1 MGGYL
6 TDAGEVFLDRVEHF
20 IQSVSVYED
29 QIFQKRVRIQ
39 QAAENNEDMRAR
51 ARGEVPEG
59 PRASVLDKVKLG
71 EPGYKERYYAEK
83 FGVSGLEEIDK
94 IKKDL
99 VLKYVE
105 GLCWVCR
112 YYYQGVCSWQWFG
125 LYQQRVNLLLI
136 EDMEQYEILEQ
147 IGKGAFGSALLVRH
161 KHEKKKYVL
170 KKIRLARQTERSRRS
185 AHQEMELI
193 SKFRNPFIVE
203 YKDSWV
209 EKGCYVCII
218 IGYCEGGDMAEAIK
232 KANGVLFPE
241 EKLCKWLVQLLMA
254 LDYLHM
260 NHILHRDVKK
270 IENLLTSYHDEAGDF
285 GLAKMLTSDDL
296 ASSVVGTPSYMCP
309 ELLADIPYGS
319 KSDIWSLGCCIYE
332 MTAHKPAFKAFDIQ
346 ALINKINKS
355 IVAPL
360 PTKYSGAFRSL
371 VKSMLRKNPELRPS
385 AAELLGHPHLQ
396 PYVLKIHLKISNPRR
411 NTLPAHWP
419 ESHYLKKTRFL
430 EPEVDSVSFY
440 RDKHHSFCNDRTLNP
455 SISGA
460 EQDSVCSTLEIDC
473 TPDYLNPRL
482 AELCVGDSS
491 EVKTI
496 PKRVVSKTSSVA
508 KTPRLTSSK
517 ASASPKKPMECSK
530 NRDPVRHALPI
541 SRNVRKSVHTTRSR
555 RASFP
560 LSTRSGIQQSSR
572 TLGVLGH
579 TKSPDISVNSPRI
592 DRMAEFPLASYEDP
606 LFPVNR
612 TSSTS
617 AQGSLGSPPCGDRS
631 IMKDKCTVQVCD
643 RATVRPRLYQ
653 ENDEVKSGSSDQNA
667 TAGASSR
674 TSSDWR
680 RRHFDTS
687 SYQQRA
693 EALEGLLEF
702 SARLLQQE
710 RYDELGVLLKPFGPG
725 KVSPRE
731 TAIWLSK
738 SFKQNTHNQEES
750 L

>member
-1 MGGYL
+1 
-6 TDAGEVFLDRVEHF
+6 
-20 IQSVSVYED
+20 
-29 QIFQKRVRIQ
+29 
-39 QAAENNEDMRAR
+39 
-51 ARGEVPEG
+51 
-59 PRASVLDKVKLG
+59 
-71 EPGYKERYYAEK
+71 
-83 FGVSGLEEIDK
+83 
-94 IKKDL
+94 
-99 VLKYVE
+99 
-105 GLCWVCR
+105 
-112 YYYQGVCSWQWFG
+112 
-125 LYQQRVNLLLI
+125 
-136 EDMEQYEILEQ
+136 MEQYEILEQ

-185 AHQEMELI
+185 AHLEMELI
-193 SKFRNPFIVE
+193 SKLRNPFIVE

-260 NHILHRDVKK
+260 NHILHRDVKCSN
-270 IENLLTSYHDEAGDF
+270 IFLTKDHDIRLGDF

-360 PTKYSGAFRSL
+360 PTKYSSSFRGL

-385 AAELLGHPHLQ
+385 ASELLGHPHLE
-396 PYVLKIHLKISNPRR
+396 PYVLKVHLKINSPRR
-411 NTLPAHWP
+411 STLPVHWP
-419 ESHYLKKTRFL
+419 ESNYMKKTRFL
-430 EPEVDSVSFY
+430 VPEDDPVSIY
-440 RDKHHSFCNDRTLNP
+440 RDKRHSFCNDRTLNP
-455 SISGA
+455 SVSGA
-460 EQDSVCSTLEIDC
+460 DQDSVCSTLEIDC
-473 TPDYLNPRL
+473 TPDPLNQRL
-482 AELCVGDSS
+482 AELRIRDSH
-491 EVKTI
+491 EVKPI
-496 PKRVVSKTSSVA
+496 QKRVVSRTSSIA
-508 KTPRLTSSK
+508 KTPRFTSSK
-517 ASASPKKPMECSK
+517 VSTNKKKSMESSKNCKGLPLSHNTTKSAST
-530 NRDPVRHALPI
+530 N
-541 SRNVRKSVHTTRSR
+541 R

-560 LSTRSGIQQSSR
+560 LPKRGGIRQPPRRSVSLLSH
-572 TLGVLGH
+572 VS
-579 TKSPDISVNSPRI
+579 SPDISVNSPRI
-592 DRMAEFPLASYEDP
+592 DKMAEFPLTSYEDS
-606 LFPVNR
+606 LFPINK
-612 TSSTS
+612 TSC
-617 AQGSLGSPPCGDRS
+617 AQGSSGFPSHGNHS
-631 IMKDKCTVQVCD
+631 TVIDKCTVEVYD
-643 RATVRPRLYQ
+643 KASNRPGCMDAWQGIKQSMLK
-653 ENDEVKSGSSDQNA
+653 EIDGDKSGSSDQNA

-674 TSSDWR
+674 TSSDLR
-680 RRHFDTS
+680 RQFDPS
-687 SYQQRA
+687 SFQQRA

-702 SARLLQQE
+702 SARLLQQA

-738 SFKQNTHNQEES
+738 SFKENTFNQEES
-750 L
+750 M